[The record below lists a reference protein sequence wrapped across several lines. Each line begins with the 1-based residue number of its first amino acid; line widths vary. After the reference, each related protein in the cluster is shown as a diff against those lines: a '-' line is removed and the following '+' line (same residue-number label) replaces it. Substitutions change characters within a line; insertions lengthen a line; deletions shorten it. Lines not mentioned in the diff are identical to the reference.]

1 MLCICCGASGTFDT
15 YKSFSFANL
24 KKNTH
29 LGKNLLVCT
38 QKMDLRKNFISKFCL
53 HHKLYNLDRA

>member
-24 KKNTH
+24 KKKYSFREKFACLYT
-29 LGKNLLVCT
+29 KNGF
-38 QKMDLRKNFISKFCL
+38 KEKFYFKIL
-53 HHKLYNLDRA
+53 FAS